1 MAKFTKSKEEI
12 VAILNRGNY
21 DELKELDKQIARD
34 LCDNPKDSVALFVNV
49 FCVQSQ
55 KFHRSVERISQWLFD
70 LCKLQKEV
78 VFVRAKS
85 YYEEKTQKVD
95 KADTLLS
102 GDEDD
107 NTIIKHARLYKFLQE
122 AYTNYVEMLECKL
135 GCALFNKLFESR
147 EISNEIFWKI
157 IEHDPVGIIE
167 YDEDELKELKR
178 FNFHAIQNM
187 INESKLFDEDGYLD
201 ENITF
206 RDLRIFAESKFLWLT
221 FNDTSLEI
229 QYRRTMSEY
238 YRN

>member
-1 MAKFTKSKEEI
+1 MAKFAKSKEEI
-12 VAILNRGNY
+12 VAILSSCNN
-21 DELKELDKQIARD
+21 DELKELDKQIAQD
-34 LCDNPKDSVALFVNV
+34 LWDNPDDSAVSLFFNV

-55 KFHRSVERISQWLFD
+55 KFLRGVERISQWLFE
-70 LCKLQKEV
+70 LRKLKEKV
-78 VFVRAKS
+78 SVMAKS
-85 YYEEKTQKVD
+85 RYEAKTQNID
-95 KADTLLS
+95 AADAVLS
-102 GDEDD
+102 CKEDD
-107 NTIIKHARLYKFLQE
+107 DSIIDSAKLNKLLQE
-122 AYTNYVEMLECKL
+122 AYTDYAEMLGCKL
-135 GCALFNKLFESR
+135 GSALFNKLFESR

-221 FNDTSLEI
+221 FNDTNLEI

>member
-1 MAKFTKSKEEI
+1 MAKFAKSKEEV
-12 VAILNRGNY
+12 VAILSRGND
-21 DELKELDKQIARD
+21 DELKELDKQIAQD
-34 LCDNPKDSVALFVNV
+34 LWDNPDDSAVSLFFNV

-55 KFHRSVERISQWLFD
+55 KFHRSVERISQWLFE
-70 LCKLQKEV
+70 LRKLKEAV
-78 VFVRAKS
+78 SVMAKS
-85 YYEEKTQKVD
+85 RYEAKTQND
-95 KADTLLS
+95 EADALLS
-102 GDEDD
+102 CKEDD
-107 NTIIKHARLYKFLQE
+107 DSVIDCAKLNKLLQE
-122 AYTNYVEMLECKL
+122 AYTDHAEILKCKL
-135 GCALFNKLFESR
+135 GGALFNKLFESR
-147 EISNEIFWKI
+147 DISNEIFWKI
-157 IEHDPVGIIE
+157 IEHDPVGVVE

-221 FNDTSLEI
+221 FNDTNLEI